1 MKTSLKLGYGIG
13 QVSEG
18 VKTAAFN
25 IFLFFYFNQVL
36 GLSGSLAGI
45 AAFLALTADAVTDPM
60 IGHISDRWH
69 SRWGRRH
76 PFMLVGALP
85 FGLALAML
93 FSPPSDLS
101 QYGLFGWMLGWSV
114 AVRLMM
120 TLFYVPHLSLGAE
133 IVTDYHQRTSLIGYR
148 VFFSN
153 ISNILLAIVGFV
165 VLFPPTEQFPNGL
178 LNPVNYPAFG
188 ALAGGIGA
196 IAMVVCVFLTRSTI
210 SHLLK
215 PAANL
220 TKGNPLFAFITVFAT
235 LRQHSFRL
243 LFITIM
249 IFISVMGMTQALM
262 VYLSTYIF
270 GFAPEKMGILVLSF
284 MFGAVFA
291 SSVAQWMS
299 RQMDKKQALGICIFF
314 GAVILFTPIVIYLI
328 DAYQLLS
335 STTQFLLVF
344 ICTGVAQVFLIAGII
359 LMDSM
364 LTDTIDE
371 HQMHTGRREEGLFF
385 AAKSLAQKAS
395 YGIGVLISG
404 VALDI
409 IEFPTGANP
418 ADVPIETLTSLAMLC
433 GPVTMLLFLSAIIS
447 IWRYPIS
454 EQRHQ
459 TIIATIN
466 TAK

>member
-1 MKTSLKLGYGIG
+1 MKVSMKIGYGIG

-25 IFLFFYFNQVL
+25 TFLFFYFNQVL
-36 GLSGSLAGI
+36 GLSGSMAGI
-45 AAFLALTADAVTDPM
+45 AAFLALTVDAFSDPM

-76 PFMLVGALP
+76 PFMLIGALP
-85 FGLALAML
+85 FGIALAML
-93 FSPPSDLS
+93 FRPPDELS
-101 QYGLFGWMLGWSV
+101 QLGLFFWMLGWSV

-133 IVTDYHQRTSLIGYR
+133 IVKDYHQRTSLIGYR
-148 VFFSN
+148 TFFSN
-153 ISNILLAIVGFV
+153 VSNLLLTMVGFV
-165 VLFPPTEQFPNGL
+165 VFFPPTEQFSNGL

-188 ALAGGIGA
+188 ALAGVIGA

-210 SHLLK
+210 PHLLK
-215 PAANL
+215 PAADL
-220 TKGNPLFAFITVFAT
+220 RKSNPLFAVVTVFAT
-235 LRQHSFRL
+235 LRQHSFRV
-243 LFITIM
+243 LFISIG
-249 IFISVMGMTQALM
+249 IFVSVMGMTQALM

-270 GFAPEKMGILVLSF
+270 GFAPEQMGVLVLSF
-284 MFGAVFA
+284 LLAATLG
-291 SSVAQWMS
+291 SSVAQWLS
-299 RQMDKKQALGICIFF
+299 RKMDKKQALGVCVSL
-314 GAVILFTPIVIYLI
+314 GAIIQFVPISVYLI
-328 DAYQLLS
+328 DVYKLLS
-335 STTQFLLVF
+335 PTHQFALVF
-344 ICTGVAQVFLIAGII
+344 ISSAVAQAFLIAGVI

-385 AAKSLAQKAS
+385 AAKSVALKAS

-418 ADVPIETLTSLAMLC
+418 ADVPADTLMGLAILC
-433 GPVTMLLFLSAIIS
+433 GPVTVLLFLSVIITS
-447 IWRYPIS
+447 WRYPIN
-454 EQRHQ
+454 EQRHL
-459 TIIATIN
+459 TIIAAIN
-466 TAK
+466 AR

>member
-36 GLSGSLAGI
+36 GLSGSLAGM
-45 AAFLALTADAVTDPM
+45 AAFFALTADAVTDPM

-76 PFMLVGALP
+76 PFMLVGAVP

-148 VFFSN
+148 IFFSN
-153 ISNILLAIVGFV
+153 FSNLLLAVIGFV
-165 VLFPPTEQFPNGL
+165 VFFPPTEQFPNGL
-178 LNPVNYPAFG
+178 LNPVNYPTFG
-188 ALAGGIGA
+188 ALAGVIGS
-196 IAMVVCVFLTRSTI
+196 IAMIVCVFLTRSTI
-210 SHLLK
+210 PHLLK
-215 PAANL
+215 PPADL
-220 TKGNPLFAFITVFAT
+220 PKSNPLFALVTVFAT
-235 LRQHSFRL
+235 LRQHSFRV
-243 LFITIM
+243 LFITIL

-270 GFAPEKMGILVLSF
+270 GFKPEQLGVLSLSF
-284 MFGAVFA
+284 VFGVIFA
-291 SSVAQWMS
+291 SSVAQWLS
-299 RQMDKKQALGICIFF
+299 RQLGKKQALGICIFL
-314 GAVILFTPIVIYLI
+314 GAIILFTPIFIFLLN
-328 DAYQLLS
+328 AYQLLS
-335 STTQFLLVF
+335 STSQFLLVF
-344 ICTGVAQVFLIAGII
+344 ITNGVAQLFIIAAVI

-418 ADVPIETLTSLAMLC
+418 ADVPAETLMGLAMVC
-433 GPVTMLLFLSAIIS
+433 GPVTMLLFLSAIITS
-447 IWRYPIS
+447 WRYPIS